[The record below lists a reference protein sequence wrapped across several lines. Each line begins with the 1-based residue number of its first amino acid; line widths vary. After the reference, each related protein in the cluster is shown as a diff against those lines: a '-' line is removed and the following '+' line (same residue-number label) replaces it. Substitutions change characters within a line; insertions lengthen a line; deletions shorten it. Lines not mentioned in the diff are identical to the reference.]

1 MPRLHRTANLNPLP
15 APLHRAF
22 VPSAFPNQGV
32 QRKQKRG
39 PLAIA
44 AAKCVFYRSLPRS
57 DPAEP
62 ARASLRKTGDDAMQ
76 RSHHCRLRS
85 LER

>member
-1 MPRLHRTANLNPLP
+1 MLRLNRTANRNPLR

-22 VPSAFPNQGV
+22 VPSAYPNQGV

-44 AAKCVFYRSLPRS
+44 AAKCVFYRSLPAQIS
-57 DPAEP
+57 
-62 ARASLRKTGDDAMQ
+62 RALMTLPCTSVIRELRP
-76 RSHHCRLRS
+76 
-85 LER
+85 